1 MPWDTLPK
9 MALKIA
15 SYKPTNFLV
24 FGQDLNVYDFLN
36 NFSNVNLKKFFFSFP
51 SPCIKLFS
59 EYILHS
65 QKKSF
70 SLILL
75 YYSFYINIQVI
86 LLLHFFHCF
95 NNDKI
100 WNYNLFIF

>member
-1 MPWDTLPK
+1 MKKFQNFPWDTFSK

-15 SYKPTNFLV
+15 SYKPTKFLV
-24 FGQDLNVYDFLN
+24 FGQDLNVYDFLFLN
-36 NFSNVNLKKFFFSFP
+36 NFRNVNLKKFFFSFP

-75 YYSFYINIQVI
+75 YYSFYINIQLI
-86 LLLHFFHCF
+86 LL
-95 NNDKI
+95 
-100 WNYNLFIF
+100 